1 MKIDIG
7 SCEFNISYETGGS
20 TPVFETSIGRQDESK
35 LIYPGCRDLI
45 VAMLHKAVDVNKV
58 RYAFGKDGNN
68 GDGNRINIASVF
80 ENVFVNESKVKDGK
94 FLVFIA
100 EQLSG
105 DTLKHIGRKTLK
117 YPKNCEYDSKNINAD
132 CFNKMTKTLGIN
144 GDAAWFITE
153 INVKNQ
159 DELHFTALI
168 IDKDKPFTITE
179 KKSLYSFANYKN
191 HEEEFRTWLDNK
203 SYSEGTKDNCISV
216 IKSLS
221 KEMCIDLFYLN
232 SLEKIN
238 DIYNEYTTDETY
250 IEDNKKSNYTRSQGL
265 KNYRDFLQD
274 LLMKKEVGGYNK
286 YFYGAPGCG
295 KSFHIKK
302 LLDEAGVNELNRF
315 RVTFHPEYTNS
326 DFVGQILPTIE
337 KDLNDPSKDKVKY
350 IFNPGPFTK
359 ALLRSYQ
366 TNDMVYLVVEELNR
380 GNASAIFGDLFQLL
394 DRVDDTSKPNYSESQ
409 YPVTNVNVHRYIKE
423 QLEKDG
429 ISYRENDIIIPSN
442 LTILATMN
450 TSDQNVFTL
459 DTAFK
464 RRWQS
469 EGISNDI
476 VKDNEHEY
484 KNWYVPGTNITWE
497 KFLDKLND
505 KILDYKIENSTSEDK
520 RLGKYFVGKNCLTEN
535 AKIINDCEDEANNFA
550 YKVLEYVWNDVCKY
564 GQSDWFN
571 TSEYRT
577 LEELLEG
584 YKEKQLAIFE
594 NINFNE

>member
-7 SCEFNISYETGGS
+7 SCAFNISYETGGS
-20 TPVFETSIGRQDESK
+20 TPSWGTSIGKQDDIK

-58 RYAFGKDGNN
+58 KYGFGKGGNN
-68 GDGNRINIASVF
+68 IDGNRINIASVF
-80 ENVFVNESKVKDGK
+80 DKVFVNEIQVKDGK
-94 FLVFIA
+94 FLVFIS

-105 DTLKHIGRKTLK
+105 DTTKHIGRKTLK
-117 YPKNCEYDSKNINAD
+117 YPKNCEYDSTNINAD
-132 CFNKMTKTLGIN
+132 CFSKMTKTLGIKEE
-144 GDAAWFITE
+144 AAWFITE
-153 INVKNQ
+153 INTKNQ

-179 KKSLYSFANYKN
+179 KKSLYAFANYKN
-191 HEEEFRTWLDNK
+191 HEEEFRKWLDKK
-203 SYSEGTKDNCISV
+203 SYSEGNKNNCVSV

-250 IEDNKKSNYTRSQGL
+250 VEDNKNSNYTRSQGL

-274 LLMKKEVGGYNK
+274 LLMKKEVGGKNM

-295 KSFHIKK
+295 KSFEVKK
-302 LLDEAGVNELNRF
+302 MLDEFNVFESNRF

-337 KDLNDPSKDKVKY
+337 KDSSDPSKDVVKY

-366 TNDMVYLVVEELNR
+366 TNDMVYLIIEELNR

-394 DRVDDTSKPNYSESQ
+394 DRVDDINDPRFSESQ
-409 YPVTNVNVHRYIKE
+409 YPVTNVNVHKYLKDE
-423 QLEKDG
+423 LAKDG

-442 LTILATMN
+442 LTIFATMN
-450 TSDQNVFTL
+450 SSDQNVFTL

-464 RRWQS
+464 RR
-469 EGISNDI
+469 
-476 VKDNEHEY
+476 
-484 KNWYVPGTNITWE
+484 
-497 KFLDKLND
+497 
-505 KILDYKIENSTSEDK
+505 
-520 RLGKYFVGKNCLTEN
+520 
-535 AKIINDCEDEANNFA
+535 
-550 YKVLEYVWNDVCKY
+550 
-564 GQSDWFN
+564 
-571 TSEYRT
+571 
-577 LEELLEG
+577 
-584 YKEKQLAIFE
+584 
-594 NINFNE
+594 